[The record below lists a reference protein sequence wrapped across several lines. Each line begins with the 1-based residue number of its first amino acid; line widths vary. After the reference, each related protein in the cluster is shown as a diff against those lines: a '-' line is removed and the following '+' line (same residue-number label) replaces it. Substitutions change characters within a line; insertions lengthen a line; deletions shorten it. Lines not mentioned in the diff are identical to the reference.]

1 MLESILSKRFL
12 TASIFL
18 AVTWL
23 LMVGSLN
30 PQEAVVGVVAA
41 MVIAYLSYS
50 HLAFLDDIKLGVMLP
65 VHILRYLAVFL
76 KALVASNFDMAR
88 RVILPSL
95 PIFPAVVEV
104 HTNLHSPLGKLLL
117 ANSITLTPG
126 TLTIDVEGDTL
137 RVHWIDARGMEDL
150 VQATRAIA
158 ERFEIAL
165 SEILR

>member
-1 MLESILSKRFL
+1 
-12 TASIFL
+12 
-18 AVTWL
+18 
-23 LMVGSLN
+23 
-30 PQEAVVGVVAA
+30 
-41 MVIAYLSYS
+41 
-50 HLAFLDDIKLGVMLP
+50 
-65 VHILRYLAVFL
+65 
-76 KALVASNFDMAR
+76 MAR
-88 RVILPSL
+88 RVISPSL

-126 TLTIDVEGDTL
+126 TLTVDVEGDTL